1 MAATHRC
8 TRLIVVPARYA
19 GVRAVRCGP
28 LSGNPCGGQKYL
40 VVASNCSSAPRELEV
55 GAAQL
60 HEDARRSS
68 RSFVP
73 VLPSSVSALPLAFP
87 KSPKLTEVC
96 VPTPQTLCCAPPSSL
111 FAWCLADIPTH
122 APSASPHKR
131 RLSACPASPPP
142 HAHSSFRILWAIWRQ
157 KRTNQSKSHRPH
169 NLAPQFL
176 KLIIGLFLKATPQK
190 SANVT
195 SLAWISG
202 QSGSKVGN
210 LSKFVNLRGVYG
222 VYGCIVP

>member
-1 MAATHRC
+1 V
-8 TRLIVVPARYA
+8 LPARYA

-40 VVASNCSSAPRELEV
+40 VVASNRSSAPRELEV
-55 GAAQL
+55 GAARLQ
-60 HEDARRSS
+60 EDARRSS

-73 VLPSSVSALPLAFP
+73 VLPSSVSALPLEFP

-111 FAWCLADIPTH
+111 FAWCLAAIHNTR
-122 APSASPHKR
+122 SE
-131 RLSACPASPPP
+131 RLTARAQALRMLSQPPP